1 MFNRFD
7 LRLKTL
13 IDFLQ
18 YSLHCYK
25 NLLFAPDS
33 FFSGGENRARY
44 ARKRADVGKMWGNFR
59 KEKSLNLLFL
69 EV

>member
-44 ARKRADVGKMWGNFR
+44 ARKLADVGKMWG
-59 KEKSLNLLFL
+59 K
-69 EV
+69 